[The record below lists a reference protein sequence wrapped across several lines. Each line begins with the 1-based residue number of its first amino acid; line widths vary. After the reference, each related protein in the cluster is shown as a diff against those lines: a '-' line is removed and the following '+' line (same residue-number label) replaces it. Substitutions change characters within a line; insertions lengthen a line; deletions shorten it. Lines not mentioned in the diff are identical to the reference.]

1 LYFGLLIFWE
11 MSRSPSN
18 GKCLTTVNGKTV
30 FIVENQCF
38 GIVDAF
44 TDMEYKVTEGAVD
57 MVVVGTCESIDDT
70 VAYGLYSNT
79 QVDHFTQMN
88 RAADEV
94 GTQGTTHGTIEV
106 SKQDCANSRGI
117 LFHIDSGQIA
127 PVVKSEQSSELHDLG
142 LTVFNQEDYEQ
153 GIAIL
158 HDSVKLK
165 LCFIQ
170 ISSQ

>member
-1 LYFGLLIFWE
+1 

-38 GIVDAF
+38 RIVDAF
-44 TDMEYKVTEGAVD
+44 TDMEYKMTEGAAD
-57 MVVVGTCESIDDT
+57 MFVVGTCESTEDT
-70 VAYGLYSNT
+70 LTCGLNSNT

-88 RAADEV
+88 RAADEDS
-94 GTQGTTHGTIEV
+94 TQGTMEV
-106 SKQDCANSRGI
+106 SKQDGANSRGVS
-117 LFHIDSGQIA
+117 FHIDSGQIA
-127 PVVKSEQSSELHDLG
+127 PVAMSEQSSELHDLG

-158 HDSVKLK
+158 HV
-165 LCFIQ
+165 FET
-170 ISSQ
+170 